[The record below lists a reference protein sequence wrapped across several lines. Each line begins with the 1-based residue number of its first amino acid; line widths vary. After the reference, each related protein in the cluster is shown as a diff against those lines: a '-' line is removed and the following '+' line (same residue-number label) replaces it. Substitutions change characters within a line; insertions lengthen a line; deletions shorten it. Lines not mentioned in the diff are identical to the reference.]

1 MKTLCA
7 IWLALLFGASVV
19 FTANAYTTNAPG
31 HTTNT
36 FSYTTN
42 APNVSTNGS
51 NVSSNAPS
59 VSGGSSGYST
69 NAPGVRTNGVSAST
83 NAPPA
88 IAPLPVLVFTGTN
101 SNPNGLYS
109 AGRGSIYVQLN
120 SQTNLVA
127 NWFKTTFSGATGWQA
142 ASSGGG
148 LTALTGAGSVT
159 VSNLGNG
166 TWRIYAP
173 SNSGGGGISTT
184 GASYSLYTANALLK
198 FTNGVLSYLY
208 YAPDSP
214 NFVDVISKGQT
225 TASIAYPISGMG
237 GGTDKM
243 YVYRS
248 TDNSSFSYVYTI
260 NLPYND
266 NVFND
271 SGLSPG
277 TTYYY
282 KTRGWNTNYGY
293 GSYSSAAIS
302 VTTDPTPPAQDFTGS
317 SSYFPAGL
325 TDGDSFSISGADY
338 SLFDGNYTYGSGQFN
353 GDNGYNIT
361 WVTDHWTI
369 NGGDANS
376 NTSNPNDPSG
386 YYSGGSGG
394 FSIGGFTYSN
404 VGMNDNLSWTDNSG
418 GTATFYVTGPSGE
431 IFRGTGSSCSTTA
444 GADDGGYSLYAVSE
458 SGDIYIGHVTL
469 RGA

>member
-1 MKTLCA
+1 MA
-7 IWLALLFGASVV
+7 VFLAFVGHAQ
-19 FTANAYTTNAPG
+19 FDTNRPG
-31 HTTNT
+31 HITFTN
-36 FSYTTN
+36 SAGTN
-42 APNVSTNGS
+42 PPGAINFTNQAGTNRPGS
-51 NVSSNAPS
+51 IGGGGAFNTNNSHGEITQTNQSGWTNPPS
-59 VSGGSSGYST
+59 V
-69 NAPGVRTNGVSAST
+69 AP
-83 NAPPA
+83 
-88 IAPLPVLVFTGTN
+88 VF
-101 SNPNGLYS
+101 PN
-109 AGRGSIYVQLN
+109 I
-120 SQTNLVA
+120 
-127 NWFKTTFSGATGWQA
+127 
-142 ASSGGG
+142 
-148 LTALTGAGSVT
+148 TALTGAGSVT

-173 SNSGGGGISTT
+173 SNSVGGGTT
-184 GASYSLYTANALLK
+184 VGDAYDFYTASVLMR
-198 FTNGVLSYLY
+198 FTNGALSHVY
-208 YAPDSP
+208 YAPASP
-214 NFVDVISKGQT
+214 AFTDTISKSQT
-225 TASIAYPISGMG
+225 TISIAYPTSGMG
-237 GGTDKM
+237 AGTDRM

-260 NLPYND
+260 NRPYID
-266 NVFND
+266 NVFDD

-293 GSYSSAAIS
+293 GVYSSGAIS
-302 VTTDPTPPAQDFTGS
+302 VTTDSPPPAQDFTGS

-418 GTATFYVTGPSGE
+418 GTSTFYVTGPTGE

-444 GADDGGYSLYAVSE
+444 TGDGSYTLYAVSE
-458 SGDIYIGHVTL
+458 SGDIYIGHITL
-469 RGA
+469 RPT